1 VVYDLAEL
9 KRTPEWEFEILHDLP
24 AGEWRVAQRA
34 DGYRWTLVNG
44 VVTFENGQ
52 CTGATPGRLLRNR
65 QVGRETF
72 AAAAE

>member
-1 VVYDLAEL
+1 M
-9 KRTPEWEFEILHDLP
+9 
-24 AGEWRVAQRA
+24 AQRA
-34 DGYRWTLVNG
+34 DGYRWTIVNG